1 MTCINNTIIY
11 FFLNTVP
18 SVDSSIPIAVKQ
30 NVTGDMVDITVLV
43 NVSNKLNYV
52 SHSCTYVMYVKL
64 YKVFIQGLEL
74 S

>member
-52 SHSCTYVMYVKL
+52 YSFMYVCYVHK
-64 YKVFIQGLEL
+64 II
-74 S
+74 